1 MGEVWVPIPAMSQRG
16 HPPCDTAGKGQ
27 GSLMVELF
35 RRKEEISVHS
45 LSQAQENKTETF
57 WLQESS
63 HDLPFSPLAEGG

>member
-1 MGEVWVPIPAMSQRG
+1 MAEKCKSFMVWLQVDTFPLERQLRDFLMGEVCVPIPAMSQCG

-45 LSQAQENKTETF
+45 LS
-57 WLQESS
+57 
-63 HDLPFSPLAEGG
+63 